1 MVKQTNPS
9 NHVIPASF
17 LYFCFLFYFLPL
29 LFPQKYVIFNE
40 KSKFDLVHVFVK
52 IKSISSPETITDTM
66 GQILSVMKG
75 LAYDNTSSVT
85 INIFNESCDVP

>member
-1 MVKQTNPS
+1 MKNQ
-9 NHVIPASF
+9 SF
-17 LYFCFLFYFLPL
+17 AL
-29 LFPQKYVIFNE
+29 NE

-52 IKSISSPETITDTM
+52 IKSFSLPETITDTM